1 MKTKPFLS
9 VIAIA
14 IIAGSSG
21 CDTMNTVER
30 ARPVG
35 QRQMVADKR
44 VITDHTLNRI
54 ARIVG
59 VNETTGPGG
68 FIKIQV
74 ELVNMTTDPQSFSY
88 KFEWFDQ
95 NGMRVD
101 TPTSTFIPR
110 QLEARETI
118 VISSVAPS
126 PNAKDFQLKLIASN
140 P

>member
-1 MKTKPFLS
+1 M
-9 VIAIA
+9 AIA
-14 IIAGSSG
+14 IIAGTSG
-21 CDTMNTVER
+21 CDTVNTVER

-44 VITDHTLNRI
+44 VVTDNALIGITRI
-54 ARIVG
+54 LG

-68 FIKIQV
+68 FVKIQV
-74 ELVNMTTDPQSFSY
+74 ELVNMSVNPQSFSY

-110 QLEARETI
+110 QLEGMERT
-118 VISSVAPS
+118 VISCVAPS